1 MKDELAVMI
10 LTEFVVSRTYS
21 YLMDNAHNNK
31 KC

>member
-10 LTEFVVSRTYS
+10 LTEFVSSRTYS
-21 YLMDNAHNNK
+21 YLMDNANNNK

>member
-21 YLMDNAHNNK
+21 YLMDNANNNK